1 MRGKILNVEKATL
14 SRALANTEI
23 ATIFSVLGAGY
34 GKNYDDSKLQYDKVL
49 ICTDADVDGA
59 HISVLLQTLFLKY
72 LPGLIENGHVFR
84 IITPLFVNTMK
95 NGKEVYT
102 YDDNEQHDF
111 LKKNEKKLSEVNRNK
126 GLGELT
132 KSQVIETILTPA
144 SRHMQEI
151 QINDEDTAYD
161 TVDDLMGTNVAGRK
175 KLFTG
180 ENHI

>member
-1 MRGKILNVEKATL
+1 MYSE
-14 SRALANTEI
+14 
-23 ATIFSVLGAGY
+23 
-34 GKNYDDSKLQYDKVL
+34 
-49 ICTDADVDGA
+49 
-59 HISVLLQTLFLKY
+59 LLPHF
-72 LPGLIENGHVFR
+72 
-84 IITPLFVNTMK
+84 FVNTMK